1 MTPARITT
9 PEAWSRWGWLVDAV
23 AERHGVLA
31 DSLLGRG
38 HTIELTRARRDLMT
52 CLWGSG
58 CAFAE
63 VGRLLGMHHTSIM
76 YAVRK
81 ELR

>member
-31 DSLLGRG
+31 DSLLGRRR
-38 HTIELTRARRDLMT
+38 HREVVRARHDLVV
-52 CLWGSG
+52 CLWASG
-58 CAFAE
+58 CAFIE
-63 VGRLLGMHHTSIM
+63 IGRLLGMDHTSIM

>member
-31 DSLLGRG
+31 DSLLGRRR
-38 HTIELTRARRDLMT
+38 HREVVRARHDLVV
-52 CLWGSG
+52 CLS
-58 CAFAE
+58 A
-63 VGRLLGMHHTSIM
+63 SP
-76 YAVRK
+76 
-81 ELR
+81 